1 MVKDCDRGMMHGS
14 FFGAGMYCQGD
25 PKWGC
30 GWNEDDMCYDFESC
44 EGGMPKI
51 KCKTS
56 KECVKTYKTY
66 YKMYKICTYRLYK
79 VCTRC
84 GTEFDYYGCR
94 GLCPK
99 CR

>member
-1 MVKDCDRGMMHGS
+1 MVKDYNRRTMYGNCC
-14 FFGAGMYCQGD
+14 GAGMYCQDD
-25 PKWGC
+25 PQWGY
-30 GWNEDDMCYDFESC
+30 GFKEDEGCYDFEC
-44 EGGMPKI
+44 GEGAMPKI

-79 VCTRC
+79 VCCRC
-84 GTEFDYYGCR
+84 GTEFDYYGHH
-94 GLCPK
+94 GVCPK

>member
-1 MVKDCDRGMMHGS
+1 LVKDYDRMMYGGGCD
-14 FFGAGMYCQGD
+14 ADMYCQG
-25 PKWGC
+25 PKWGH
-30 GWNEDDMCYDFESC
+30 GAKEDDGCYDFMDC
-44 EGGMPKI
+44 ADGMPKV

-79 VCTRC
+79 VCCRC
-84 GTEFDYYGCR
+84 GTEFDYYGHR
-94 GLCPK
+94 GMCPK